1 MQDNKPQDKRE
12 DILDV
17 AERLFAE
24 HGFEA
29 VSVREISKAADIN
42 IAMVSYYFGSKEKL
56 YEEVVHRKLISSELI
71 EKFIEHYPTYQEK
84 LFAIVDLFINK
95 FFERRHF
102 QNIIFREMAMNQR
115 TAMTELI
122 TTRVHQNF
130 SVVYD
135 VIEKG
140 IKHKEFKK
148 VDVELTVMTIIGV
161 VKTYTTSGTIACKVL
176 KIEEVENV
184 YTDKFKARLKKHLR
198 ELLTNHLGIK

>member
-1 MQDNKPQDKRE
+1 
-12 DILDV
+12 
-17 AERLFAE
+17 
-24 HGFEA
+24 
-29 VSVREISKAADIN
+29 
-42 IAMVSYYFGSKEKL
+42 
-56 YEEVVHRKLISSELI
+56 
-71 EKFIEHYPTYQEK
+71 
-84 LFAIVDLFINK
+84 
-95 FFERRHF
+95 
-102 QNIIFREMAMNQR
+102 MNQR

-140 IKHKEFKK
+140 IKHREFNK

-176 KIEEVENV
+176 KIDEVENV